1 MPPIAPPPHALH
13 LEPNCLRGLA
23 RLDACDRAFLVA
35 NYGLE
40 TGVPRGVARIAED
53 LGRTRTEIGVGIGVA
68 VRALHNDA
76 HTRQAFF
83 TYLCAYD
90 ATIPPEPTAP
100 SGWEL
105 TLSTLGGRPTAR
117 ERWVRDWIG
126 RLPPLATL
134 ALAVVPF
141 NPYAW
146 MIERRAALVLETTL

>member
-1 MPPIAPPPHALH
+1 MPPITPPPHALH

-23 RLDACDRAFLVA
+23 RLDPQDKAFLVA
-35 NYGLE
+35 NYGLD
-40 TGVPRGVARIAED
+40 TGKPRSVAQLAED
-53 LGRTRTEIGVGIGVA
+53 LGRTRTEIGVAVGVA

-90 ATIPPEPTAP
+90 GTIPPGPKAP
-100 SGWEL
+100 SGWDL

-117 ERWVRDWIG
+117 ERWIQDWVG

-134 ALAVVPF
+134 ALAVVPH

-146 MIERRAALVLETTL
+146 MVQRRAALALETTR